1 MATVGCVVLLP
12 GKAIKAEADPAIC
25 QQLGRKVANF
35 SDVKWLPLVEEVAFQ
50 IVFQI
55 FSSDPALA
63 DLLVSTGDAL
73 IVNANNNDLWGIGQ
87 DPEGNDFTGTEADL
101 IGSWSEKWRGQNV
114 QGKALMRARERLIEE
129 RQE

>member
-1 MATVGCVVLLP
+1 MSSL
-12 GKAIKAEADPAIC
+12 
-25 QQLGRKVANF
+25 
-35 SDVKWLPLVEEVAFQ
+35 SSSHVKEVAFQ
-50 IVFQI
+50 IVFQK
-55 FSSDPALA
+55 FSSDPASA

-73 IVNANNNDLWGIGQ
+73 IVNANNNDLWGIGR

-129 RQE
+129 RQT